1 MSRFI
6 SPSCQ
11 SCPNRQ
17 SQLLGCCVQAELEF
31 MATSKS
37 TQFYHKGQTIFQQGN
52 PVLGMHCI
60 HQGKIKMSKV
70 GGDGKEHITRLVR
83 QGDVMGFRPLLSGGN
98 YSTSAVALEDS
109 VICFVPRPDVLH
121 LIQSNRQFSNVLLQQ
136 MAAGL
141 GEAEEQML
149 RLAYKPVRERL
160 AEALL
165 LVRRTFGPASTASV
179 PFSTALSREDLAA
192 LVGTAKETVSRLL
205 SEYKD
210 AGIISTRGSQI
221 TILSEERLVAISTRY
236 D

>member
-1 MSRFI
+1 
-6 SPSCQ
+6 
-11 SCPNRQ
+11 
-17 SQLLGCCVQAELEF
+17 VQAELDF
-31 MATSKS
+31 MAASKS
-37 TQFYHKGQTIFQQGN
+37 SQFYHKGQIIFQQGT
-52 PVLGMHCI
+52 PVMGMHCI
-60 HQGKIKMSKV
+60 HQGKVKMSKV

-83 QGDVMGFRPLLSGGN
+83 QGDVMGFRPLLSGGS

-109 VICFVPRPDVLH
+109 VVCFVPRPDVLH
-121 LIQSNRQFSNVLLQQ
+121 LLQSNRQFSNVLLQQ

-165 LVRRTFGPASTASV
+165 LVRRTFGPASTTSGV

>member
-1 MSRFI
+1 
-6 SPSCQ
+6 
-11 SCPNRQ
+11 
-17 SQLLGCCVQAELEF
+17 VQAELEF

-83 QGDVMGFRPLLSGGN
+83 QGDVMGFRPLLSGSN

-109 VICFVPRPDVLH
+109 VVCFVPRPDVLY

-165 LVRRTFGPASTASV
+165 LVRRTFGPASTNGV
-179 PFSTALSREDLAA
+179 PFSTSLSREDLAA